1 VRAFKTGLAPLTLGL
16 LLATGWILADPVR
29 DQIGA
34 IVLIGV
40 TIAVMLKT
48 RLSPLWMVALGA
60 VVGALGW
67 I

>member
-1 VRAFKTGLAPLTLGL
+1 
-16 LLATGWILADPVR
+16 
-29 DQIGA
+29 
-34 IVLIGV
+34 V